1 MHDNDVYQIRS
12 EHESQQDC
20 YGLDQLLEAAQ
31 SSWDSGVKRLRVARI
46 CDAPELLVVP
56 KQSYKMLPGY
66 AGVESGK
73 VYAAVYARNQPDWQA
88 MLKLFVN
95 TDGGTL
101 LLEADD
107 YDIVAVINNI

>member
-1 MHDNDVYQIRS
+1 MNDPDIYQLRTDDLAMG
-12 EHESQQDC
+12 DC
-20 YGLDQLLEAAQ
+20 EGLDQLLEAAQ
-31 SSWDSGVKRLRVARI
+31 HAWDRGVKHLRVARI
-46 CDAPELLVVP
+46 CNTPELLVVP

-66 AGVESGK
+66 TSVEAGK

-101 LLEADD
+101 LLEAND
-107 YDIVAVINNI
+107 YDILAVINNI